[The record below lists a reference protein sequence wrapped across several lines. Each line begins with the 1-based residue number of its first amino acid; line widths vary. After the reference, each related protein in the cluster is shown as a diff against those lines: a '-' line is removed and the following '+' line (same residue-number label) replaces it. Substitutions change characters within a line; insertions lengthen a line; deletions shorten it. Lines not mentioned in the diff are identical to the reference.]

1 MTLRQE
7 VIRIGIID
15 DQALVRQGIASLL
28 SLQPRFVLR
37 WQAGDGGSGLALLAQ
52 QPIDVLL
59 LDVRMPGM
67 DGIAVLRALRSN
79 ESGYSAQRGSNPESA
94 GNQPCDTP
102 SPGNVTVA
110 TKVVMLTT
118 FDEPELFV
126 EAMACGANGFLLKD
140 IDSHRLARAIIEVH
154 AGQTLAEP
162 VLLGQLTK
170 AQLATFA
177 DPHISPLNAR
187 ELSILRLMAAGYT
200 NREIATAVFLAEGT
214 VKNHVSVI
222 LAKLNTKDRTR
233 AVLKALSAGL
243 LSD

>member
-1 MTLRQE
+1 MACERA

-15 DQALVRQGIASLL
+15 DQALVRQGVASLL
-28 SLQPRFVLR
+28 SLQPDFVLR
-37 WQAGDGGSGLALLAQ
+37 WQVGEGEEGLTLLQQ
-52 QPIDVLL
+52 QPVDVLL

-67 DGIAVLRALRSN
+67 DGIEVLRALR
-79 ESGYSAQRGSNPESA
+79 GSAA
-94 GNQPCDTP
+94 GAD
-102 SPGNVTVA
+102 

-140 IDSHRLARAIIEVH
+140 IDSDKLAQAIIDVH
-154 AGQTLAEP
+154 SGKTLAEP
-162 VLLGQLTK
+162 VLFGQLSQQ
-170 AQLATFA
+170 QLATFA

-200 NREIATAVFLAEGT
+200 NREIATSVFLAEGT